1 MASGWLR
8 RFNLVSV
15 LLFLSL
21 GANLFFV
28 GWLLGGH
35 PHVHGHVSGLLG
47 HSEHF
52 GDQIQ
57 TSLSPAGAA
66 IMEDTFNIIR
76 KRFSRTPDNIRASRE
91 RIKDA
96 MTADPFDA
104 TRFIEVSKDVRSG
117 HESDR
122 DAADEEMARA
132 IARLSPDDRRKLADI
147 RSISRF
153 GGKGGVSPFH

>member
-1 MASGWLR
+1 MLSGWLQR
-8 RFNLVSV
+8 LNLVSV

-21 GANLFFV
+21 GANLFFM

-35 PHVHGHVSGLLG
+35 PHVHRHFSGLLG
-47 HSEHF
+47 HPDHF
-52 GDQIQ
+52 GDQVQ

-66 IMEDTFNIIR
+66 IMEDTLNTIR

-104 TRFIEVSKDVRSG
+104 TRFIEVSKDVRSA
-117 HESDR
+117 HENDR
-122 DAADEEMARA
+122 AAADDEIARA

-147 RSISRF
+147 RPISRLSGRSGF
-153 GGKGGVSPFH
+153 SFAQ